1 LRRISA
7 VSKEVIQLNSSQ
19 LVKTYA
25 DAVKER
31 AK

>member
-7 VSKEVIQLNSSQ
+7 VSKEVIQLNSSK
-19 LVKTYA
+19 LVKIYA
-25 DAVKER
+25 DDVKER